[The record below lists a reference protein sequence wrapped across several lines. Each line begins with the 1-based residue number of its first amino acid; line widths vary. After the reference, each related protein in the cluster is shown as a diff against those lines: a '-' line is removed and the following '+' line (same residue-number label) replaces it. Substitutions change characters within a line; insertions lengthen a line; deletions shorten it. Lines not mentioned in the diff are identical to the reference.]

1 MMASD
6 DIPEPKRAVG
16 LRERKKEKTRLAI
29 QREAL
34 RLFQEQGYEATTVEQ
49 IAAAVEISPST
60 FFNYFP
66 SKEDVVVYD
75 PYDPEV
81 LEALAELPAGES
93 LTTTFRLLSNR
104 LDALFQRDREL
115 ILIRTRLAMETPELL
130 GRMWEEMERG
140 QVMMQTVIAQRTGRD
155 PDDLEVRVA
164 ARLLLGAV
172 WESFLEWS
180 RRDGKVSLKD
190 LINRAL
196 DVVDA
201 GAQPDAIKPAQSRG

>member
-6 DIPEPKRAVG
+6 EIQEPKRAVG

-34 RLFQEQGYEATTVEQ
+34 RLFEKQGYDATTIEQ
-49 IAAAVEISPST
+49 IADAVEISPST

-66 SKEDVVVYD
+66 SKEDVFVYD
-75 PYDPEV
+75 PYDPQV
-81 LEALAELPAGES
+81 LEALAELPTEGS
-93 LTTTFRLLSNR
+93 LTATFRRLSEM
-104 LDALFQRDREL
+104 LSVLFERDRDL
-115 ILIRTRLAMETPELL
+115 LLLRMRLALETPELM
-130 GRMWEEMERG
+130 GRLWEEMESG
-140 QVMMQTVIAQRTGRD
+140 QVMMQGVIAQRTGQD

-164 ARLLLGAV
+164 ARVLLGAI

-180 RRDGKVSLKD
+180 RLDGKADLKQLVS
-190 LINRAL
+190 RAL

-201 GAQPDAIKPAQSRG
+201 GGQLNTVNKAHKAG

>member
-1 MMASD
+1 MMASN

-34 RLFQEQGYEATTVEQ
+34 RLFHEQGYEATTVEQ
-49 IAAAVEISPST
+49 IADAVEISPST

-93 LTTTFRLLSNR
+93 LTTTFRLLSDR

-115 ILIRTRLAMETPELL
+115 ILIRTRLALETPELL

-140 QVMMQTVIAQRTGRD
+140 QVMMQTVIGQRTGRD

-164 ARLLLGAV
+164 ARLLLGAI